1 MIFEVLKE
9 IIEVAA
15 VTFFSVLVAS
25 IVVTGIAAIITD
37 RFFRCDFK
45 GKKGIAQGIVKLAV
59 PCCNA
64 LLLLGLYYISV

>member
-1 MIFEVLKE
+1 MFLGTLNTMIEVLKE

-37 RFFRCDFK
+37 RFFR
-45 GKKGIAQGIVKLAV
+45 
-59 PCCNA
+59 
-64 LLLLGLYYISV
+64 